1 MQEDFIC
8 HKECWEYW
16 DRQNK
21 TQKDNE
27 IRWLKNK
34 ILSLRE
40 KFEKRPRTIREIKD
54 LERQIRE
61 RNGEPDVHEWLK
73 IN

>member
-1 MQEDFIC
+1 MQNDFIC
-8 HKECWEYW
+8 HEGEYW

-21 TQKDNE
+21 IQKDNE

-40 KFEKRPRTIREIKD
+40 KFEKRPKTIREIKD